1 MAAPTPH
8 SIMVVD
14 IEGFGKRSNPVQS
27 SLRDSMYEVVRN
39 AFADAHLS
47 WTDVHPQDRGDGILM
62 LLPPSTSIVALAGE
76 LVRALDA
83 GLREKAKIFTATHAM
98 RFRVALHQ
106 GLCQRDS
113 NGWVG
118 EAINTA
124 SRLVD
129 AQVLRDALAAAP
141 TAVLAFAVS
150 DEIYRGVIRHDYRF
164 VDSSTFGPAV
174 LNVKELRQERVW
186 IQVPGYPYP
195 PGLPD
200 EASADEVP
208 SRDSQA
214 RSASPEGRHVARP
227 DPFPRVEQSGGFFF
241 HGSDVRVTGDQVAG
255 DKHVRGRREL

>member
-8 SIMVVD
+8 SILVVD

-27 SLRDSMYEVVRN
+27 SLRDSMYEVVRH
-39 AFADAHLS
+39 AFADAHLN
-47 WTDVHPQDRGDGILM
+47 WADVHPQDRGDGILM
-62 LLPPSTSIVALAGE
+62 LLPAATSVVALAGE

-83 GLREKAKIFTATHAM
+83 GLREKAKIYTAAHAM

-106 GLCQRDS
+106 GLCQRDA

-150 DEIYRGVIRHDYRF
+150 DEIYRGVVRHDYRF

-174 LNVKELRQERVW
+174 LNVKELRQERIW

-200 EASADEVP
+200 EMPADDAP
-208 SRDSQA
+208 LGDPRT
-214 RSASPEGRHVARP
+214 RSASPEGRHAARP
-227 DPFPRVEQSGGFFF
+227 DPSPRIAQSGGFSF
-241 HGSDVRVTGDQVAG
+241 HGSDVRVAGDQVAG
-255 DKHVRGRREL
+255 DKHVWGRRER

>member
-8 SIMVVD
+8 SIVVVD
-14 IEGFGKRSNPVQS
+14 IEGFGRRSNPVQS
-27 SLRDSMYEVVRN
+27 SLRDTMYDVVRN
-39 AFADAHLS
+39 AFADAHLN
-47 WTDVHPQDRGDGILM
+47 WADVHPQDRGDGILM

-83 GLREKAKIFTATHAM
+83 GLREKAKIFSATHAM
-98 RFRVALHQ
+98 RFRVALHH
-106 GLCQRDS
+106 GLCQRDA

-118 EAINTA
+118 AAINTA

-150 DEIYRGVIRHDYRF
+150 DEIYRGVVRHDYRF
-164 VDSSTFGPAV
+164 IDSSTFGPAL
-174 LNVKELRQERVW
+174 LNVKELQQERVW

-200 EASADEVP
+200 EASADGMP
-208 SRDSQA
+208 TGDRRA
-214 RSASPEGRHVARP
+214 RAASPKARHAAGP
-227 DPFPRVEQSGGFFF
+227 DPALRVEQSGGFFF
-241 HGSDVRVTGDQVAG
+241 HDSDVRVAGDQVAG
-255 DKHVRGRREL
+255 DKHVWGRREP